1 MSDDDLA
8 DLDDDLESLYVR
20 RVLSQNAEDIDWV
33 LTRIQHHV
41 ARWRT
46 HDGLSDPLAGLSARD
61 LYELAALREA
71 AESAAEQHRLER
83 LAWAMDAPAL
93 GAYRHRGR

>member
-1 MSDDDLA
+1 VTDDDLA

-20 RVLSQNAEDIDWV
+20 RGLSQNAEDIDRV

-46 HDGLSDPLAGLSARD
+46 QEDTGDPLAGVSSRD
-61 LYELAALREA
+61 LFELAAIREA
-71 AESAAEQHRLER
+71 AENTAEQRRLER
-83 LAWAMDAPAL
+83 LTWAMDAPAL
-93 GAYRHRGR
+93 GAYRHR

>member
-1 MSDDDLA
+1 VSDDDLA

-20 RVLSQNAEDIDWV
+20 RVLSQNAADIDRV

-41 ARWRT
+41 ARWQT
-46 HDGLSDPLAGLSARD
+46 HDSPGDPLAGVSARD
-61 LYELAALREA
+61 LYELAAIRQA
-71 AESAAEQHRLER
+71 AENAAEQRRLER

-93 GAYRHRGR
+93 GAYRHR